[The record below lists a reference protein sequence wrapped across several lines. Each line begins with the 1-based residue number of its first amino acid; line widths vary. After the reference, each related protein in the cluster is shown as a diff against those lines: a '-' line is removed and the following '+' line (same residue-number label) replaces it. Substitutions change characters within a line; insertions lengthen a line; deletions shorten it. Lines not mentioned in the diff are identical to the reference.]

1 MNPFFFGDSAAPLY
15 GVYHKAEVQNPTN
28 HSVLLLPPFGQEY
41 MRSHRA
47 VRQLAMMLSR
57 KGIPV
62 LRFDYHG
69 TGDSAHDLHEV
80 TPQQW
85 IANANTAIDELRE
98 TSKTEAVS
106 LVALRLSGLIAWEAA
121 KSRNDIPS
129 ILLWDSMVSG
139 QHYLDELKAEI
150 KDKPNLA
157 RSNFVAEDGV
167 LNYNGFALSA
177 EFQQQLIN
185 IDLSTDKPPSSYDV
199 LHLVSMENDQS
210 ARLRDQW
217 TGSEYYQYEHI
228 DAPGDW
234 NYVDE
239 NGGILLP
246 QQIIQHIV
254 SHYLDGV
261 KAA

>member
-15 GVYHKAEVQNPTN
+15 GVYHKAETKNPTN
-28 HSVLLLPPFGQEY
+28 HSVLLMPPFGQEY

-80 TPQQW
+80 TPQHW
-85 IANANTAIDELRE
+85 IRNANTAIDELRE
-98 TSKTEAVS
+98 SSKTEQVS

-121 KSRNDIPS
+121 KMRTDICS
-129 ILLWDSMVSG
+129 VILWDSITSG
-139 QHYLDELKAEI
+139 GNYIDELQTQI
-150 KDKPNLA
+150 KSKPHLA
-157 RSNFVAEDGV
+157 RSNFVAKDGV
-167 LNYNGFALSA
+167 LHYNGFALSA
-177 EFQQQLIN
+177 EFQQQLVD
-185 IDLSTDKPPSSYDV
+185 IDLFAKRPALSCEI
-199 LHLVSMENDQS
+199 LQLVSMESNLS
-210 ARLRDQW
+210 PKLRDQW
-217 TGSEYYQYEHI
+217 SSSENYRYEHI

-246 QQIIQHIV
+246 QQIIQYIV
-254 SHYLDGV
+254 NHYLDGD
-261 KAA
+261 K